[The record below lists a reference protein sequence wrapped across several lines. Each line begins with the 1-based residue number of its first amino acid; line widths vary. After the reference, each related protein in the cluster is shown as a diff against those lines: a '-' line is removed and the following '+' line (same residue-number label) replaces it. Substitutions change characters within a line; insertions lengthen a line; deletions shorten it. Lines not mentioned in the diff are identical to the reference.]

1 MITLY
6 HCAGARSMR
15 SVWLLHELGIAFD
28 LVTLPFSMAG
38 LRTPEYLAISPLGR
52 VPCLVD
58 GDLRVIESGAI
69 CQYLCETYDD
79 GTLHRA
85 PGHPERVAWL
95 QWLHYAET
103 MAVHG
108 ASLVQQ
114 RIFIAP
120 EDRST
125 VVQKLESRRLLKALE
140 VVDRAL
146 GAQDYLLPS
155 GFSAVDTAVGYS
167 IHLAAELVDFAQ
179 FDTLVAY
186 YARLRARPAFQRSL
200 ERSPLAGS
208 A

>member
-15 SVWLLHELGIAFD
+15 SVWLLHELGLEFE

-58 GDLRVIESGAI
+58 GELRVIESGAI

-79 GTLHRA
+79 GELHRP

-103 MAVHG
+103 IAVHG

-140 VVDRAL
+140 VIDQAL
-146 GAQDYLLPS
+146 GTQDYLLPS
-155 GFSAVDTAVGYS
+155 GFSAIDTAVGYS
-167 IHLAAELVDFAQ
+167 IHLASELVEIAHLG
-179 FDTLVAY
+179 TLGAY

-200 ERSPLAGS
+200 ERSPLAGD